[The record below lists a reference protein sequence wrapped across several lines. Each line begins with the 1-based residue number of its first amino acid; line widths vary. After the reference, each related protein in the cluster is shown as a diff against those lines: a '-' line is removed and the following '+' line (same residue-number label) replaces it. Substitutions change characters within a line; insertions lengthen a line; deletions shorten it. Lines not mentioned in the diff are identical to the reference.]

1 MQLHIPSRPARNP
14 PAYLSAYLTLSHH
27 RSSAPAA
34 RTQASLPPI
43 AALRRSQDFYE
54 LSAVV
59 WPRPGSTA
67 LAVIV
72 AARPPLG
79 FGSDSTRHASGW
91 RLSQRRIPRGS
102 NLTPRRSDGPQFPG
116 ATSLALLRG
125 PSGARLAV
133 RAVRVS
139 LALCSQNTEDRVLK
153 PWHPC
158 CFSSALGPGAGK
170 LAAATDCCCCGR
182 RRGRSA
188 GWRRRGVRS
197 TAGSRLDR
205 PSSLAKTAKLKAR
218 KQIRLGLAHTTEPR
232 TPTRASFAAPAPLS
246 RPPSCSVTVSQPYA
260 APLHLHIPS

>member
-1 MQLHIPSRPARNP
+1 MI
-14 PAYLSAYLTLSHH
+14 
-27 RSSAPAA
+27 
-34 RTQASLPPI
+34 
-43 AALRRSQDFYE
+43 FYE

-59 WPRPGSTA
+59 WSRPGSTA

-79 FGSDSTRHASGW
+79 FGSDSTRKRLAAEPATNPARLQSHAQA
-91 RLSQRRIPRGS
+91 QRR
-102 NLTPRRSDGPQFPG
+102 PQFPG

-158 CFSSALGPGAGK
+158 CFSSALGSGAGK
-170 LAAATDCCCCGR
+170 LAAATDCCCCVRRR
-182 RRGRSA
+182 RRGS

-232 TPTRASFAAPAPLS
+232 MPTRASFAAPAPLS